1 MAQLPTPEEV
11 TAAREAVD
19 AANRA
24 EAEVLTAINAIG
36 GTPVY
41 KNVLYEGVEGRKK
54 LQAIA
59 KELTKARKSAEANL
73 KKVRQ
78 PIEDAK
84 KRVSQLRKTI
94 STEDIRTG
102 ARTQVM
108 GPSAAAA
115 ELTTLEQQIAT
126 AEGEPAPKA
135 EPAPTTTTATT
146 ATPRETASA
155 AQFRMAEEAR
165 PGPAVTGG
173 GTRRP
178 RTPRG
183 AGAAAVSGTN
193 IFLGDIPGVE
203 SVGGAAPVTPEGG
216 AVAPLPEWAKIV
228 QQEFGSLWDVYN
240 SNADVKAVLDK
251 SVQEGWFNDET
262 QLTAALRNTGWFRT
276 TERAA
281 RQFAIRQSTDPA
293 QVEDEILTRIEDIR
307 GSAGANALSF
317 DDATYRKLATDSIK
331 YGWSEQ
337 QQINA
342 IGSEAVAQAQGRGAQ
357 GMADLRSGFVGQT
370 LRKTAAAYA
379 QKPQDSLLDNWVTDI
394 MTGKKTQ
401 QQWTD
406 LMRSSA
412 ATQFRSLQPSLDKGQ
427 DVETAMFAYKQQ
439 ATRILGEVM
448 DTTDIDWTD
457 SKWNPA
463 LNYRDPKT
471 NEYRQMDLWEWN
483 EYLRGMDD
491 WKNTT
496 EAKNIYGNI
505 AMSLS
510 QAFSTKGTGKAMP

>member
-1 MAQLPTPEEV
+1 MAKLPTPEEV

-19 AANRA
+19 AANRE
-24 EAEVLTAINAIG
+24 EAAALQALSALG
-36 GTPVY
+36 DPVY
-41 KNVLYEGVEGRKK
+41 KNVVYKTPAERKK
-54 LQAIA
+54 LRDIVSG
-59 KELTKARKSAEANL
+59 LTKTRKAAEANL

-84 KRVSQLRKTI
+84 KRVSELRKTI

-126 AEGEPAPKA
+126 AEGEPAPK
-135 EPAPTTTTATT
+135 PAPTPTTTTATT

-203 SVGGAAPVTPEGG
+203 TGVTTGDGGGA

-262 QLTAALRNTGWFRT
+262 KLTESLRSTGWFRT

-293 QVEDEILTRIEDIR
+293 QVEDEILTKIEDIR

-337 QQINA
+337 QEINA

-427 DVETAMFAYKQQ
+427 DVETAMYAYKQQ
-439 ATRILGEVM
+439 ATRVLGQVM

-457 SKWNPA
+457 NKWNPA

-483 EYLRGMDD
+483 EYLRGMNE
-491 WKNTT
+491 WKQTD